1 MTAPLDM
8 LRALTERQAALT
20 HGELN
25 LRPAATMPGLYACAR
40 SDRAGPVLSYILVE
54 GKKVIAMV
62 NFRPIDPI
70 EGTKAYNIE
79 LAVPE
84 DRRGSGR
91 GKDAVAA
98 ALLELRHEM
107 AEERVS
113 VFYVQAVVEADNP
126 ASMSIAQQT
135 ISAASE
141 TTTDLYSGKPA
152 FRYLRKLETKP
163 ATA

>member
-1 MTAPLDM
+1 M
-8 LRALTERQAALT
+8 LKALAERQAALT

-25 LRPAATMPGLYACAR
+25 LRPAATLPGLYACAR
-40 SDRAGPVLSYILVE
+40 SDRAGPVLGYILVE

-70 EGTKAYNIE
+70 DGLAAYNIE

-91 GKDAVAA
+91 GQDAVAA
-98 ALLELRHEM
+98 ALLELRHEL
-107 AEERVS
+107 AKPAGGTS
-113 VFYVQAVVEADNP
+113 FYVQAIVESDNP
-126 ASMSIAQQT
+126 ASMGIARQT
-135 ISAASE
+135 ISEESE
-141 TTTDLYSGKPA
+141 PTTDLYSGKPA
-152 FRYLRKLETKP
+152 FRFLRKLETRP